1 MVPRINFIKYSK
13 IPVPSCLPRRVRE
26 ELGMPSGQKEKDFS
40 FAKREGGWSRM
51 GEGEG
56 LGRVGRVE
64 LSVYPQVLIYL

>member
-40 FAKREGGWSRM
+40 FAKREGGRSGID
-51 GEGEG
+51 GEFG
-56 LGRVGRVE
+56 VGRCK
-64 LSVYPQVLIYL
+64 L